1 MEGKVVSSIL
11 GDGSMWRAHS
21 RDGPDFNSLVV
32 RDGHPRKG
40 REVSIRLN
48 LSKSF
53 ALVDMY
59 PPLGTPGFSQLW
71 AQNLLICS
79 FLQSYIH
86 SRNVYGAPAIRQIPC

>member
-11 GDGSMWRAHS
+11 GDGSMWRTHS

-53 ALVDMY
+53 ALVDM
-59 PPLGTPGFSQLW
+59 
-71 AQNLLICS
+71 
-79 FLQSYIH
+79 
-86 SRNVYGAPAIRQIPC
+86 